1 MVASAVL
8 RVLLT
13 LISGGVDYPADPII
27 KALQVSATDVS
38 AVRWGDISP
47 SLEGLKIEAIK
58 ESESGAIAYGRNHEG
73 ALVVFAWTKPQ
84 VERKTD
90 CDKLTDEVFEVALG
104 SVQTPEDY
112 QAWLASR
119 AQVRGAVLLSKKLGA
134 SIQTLLF
141 PSSSASENVEQV
153 HEGESSASTKV
164 IGPTP
169 TAFIFR

>member
-13 LISGGVDYPADPII
+13 LISGGVDYPTDPII

-38 AVRWGDISP
+38 AVRWGDVSP

-58 ESESGAIAYGRNHEG
+58 ETESGSIAYGKNQEG
-73 ALVVFAWTKPQ
+73 ALVVFAWTKSEVVP
-84 VERKTD
+84 KTD
-90 CDKLTDEVFEVALG
+90 CDKLTDEVFEDALG
-104 SVQTPEDY
+104 NVQTPEDY
-112 QAWLASR
+112 QSWLASR
-119 AQVRGAVLLSKKLGA
+119 AQVRGAVLMSKKLGA

-141 PSSSASENVEQV
+141 PSREDSQSPEDVL
-153 HEGESSASTKV
+153 EGQTSASTKL